1 LTKFRKNV
9 EIPLQMTQ
17 LGSKFCSP

>member
-1 LTKFRKNV
+1 V